1 MKLVYTH
8 PTSAIVAQ
16 AKAAIEHA
24 GIDCILRNE
33 YAGGAMGELAPIDA
47 WVEVWVVRDRDEEAA
62 KLIVERLQ
70 APIDEPDWRCEHC
83 HKDSPATFETCW
95 SCGAARIPR

>member
-47 WVEVWVVRDRDEEAA
+47 WVRSMGSA
-62 KLIVERLQ
+62 
-70 APIDEPDWRCEHC
+70 
-83 HKDSPATFETCW
+83 
-95 SCGAARIPR
+95 